1 MKKNFYTYSQEMFIK
16 LLRIEFR
23 KQLTA
28 SGFWILLALHSLVL
42 ILIANNL
49 NGFLGNMNFAIND
62 IPDIDLSLKP
72 ILQFPDV
79 WQNLTYIA
87 GYFKIILAL
96 VVITSV
102 SNEFTYATLRQN
114 IIDGMSRK
122 EWIFS
127 KIGLAKLLALY
138 STLLVLALGLLLGLS
153 QGKTVEVSEVLLRL
167 DFVVAYFV
175 ELLTYFI
182 YALFLALLLR
192 KTGVSVILLLV
203 YDFILEPILSW
214 SFPESIRNFLP
225 MNAIDNLNKFPFT
238 KYVGGEVASVVSLE
252 QLVWALGYGVL
263 FAFLSYLILNKRD
276 L

>member
-1 MKKNFYTYSQEMFIK
+1 MFIK